1 MKSLLIGRQRLIR
14 CCHFR
19 RLGLNV
25 DGQANLRGHR
35 TQLMPFVVAGRR
47 RLRLTRFQYLG
58 PVSSCSRRIAG
69 KRNLHLGTN
78 YSKIEGVDMG

>member
-1 MKSLLIGRQRLIR
+1 MKRLLIGRQRLIR

-19 RLGLNV
+19 RLGLSV

-35 TQLMPFVVAGRR
+35 TQPVPVVVAGRR

-58 PVSSCSRRIAG
+58 PVSSCSHRIVG

-78 YSKIEGVDMG
+78 YSRTMGGGKG